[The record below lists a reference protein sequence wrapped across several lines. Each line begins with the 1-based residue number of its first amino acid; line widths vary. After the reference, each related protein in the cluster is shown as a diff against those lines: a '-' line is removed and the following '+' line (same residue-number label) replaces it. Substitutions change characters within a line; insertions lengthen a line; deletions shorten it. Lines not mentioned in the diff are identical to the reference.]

1 MKMEVK
7 MKYIYTYEKVRKIAI
22 KDGRP
27 WKGFLFWKKSKDP
40 FPPDNHPNHSPF
52 EKELLEAADAQ
63 MQEEIYNK
71 WAEKDRRLKG
81 IYCKALENYNKAKA
95 RLEKESDEAKQSYND
110 YNEALKKLQDMGK
123 PELSSFWKYFWL
135 IIFAL
140 GEFPLNGLVFS
151 IFGAGRIETYIM
163 ALAMCIGI
171 PWSAHYI
178 GKELKQK
185 EKKTAS
191 KFKSIVLFLVVF
203 LTLIVIAIMRAEYLT
218 EMFKEIGIKGISPT
232 LAGSIFVIINLF
244 IFAVAAIISHE
255 GSHPQ
260 AEEYS
265 NLKHLVKEKKKKFE
279 KEYPEAEQAQNDYNR
294 AYKQLQD
301 AKTEREAWC
310 KKWRGEAEK
319 LKELCEQYAQVYRTE
334 NLRAR
339 GSKSTPK
346 WATLDLLSPNIR
358 IPDVKELDWDCGIK
372 ISGIQDLKSNYKEVQ
387 Q

>member
-1 MKMEVK
+1 MKN
-7 MKYIYTYEKVRKIAI
+7 IYTDRKVRKRAI

-40 FPPDNHPNHSPF
+40 FPPDDHSEHSPF
-52 EKELLEAADAQ
+52 EKELLERADAQ

-81 IYCKALENYNKAKA
+81 IYCKALENYNKAKE
-95 RLEKESDEAKQSYND
+95 RLDKESAEAQQSYKEYND
-110 YNEALKKLQDMGK
+110 ALDKLHQMGK

-163 ALAMCIGI
+163 ALVICISI
-171 PWSAHYI
+171 PLAAHFI
-178 GKELKQK
+178 GKVFKQK
-185 EKKTAS
+185 EKKDTS
-191 KFKSIVLFLVVF
+191 MFFSIILILIVF
-203 LTLIVIAIMRAEYLT
+203 LGLISIAILRAEYLS

-232 LAGSIFVIINLF
+232 FAGFIFVIINLV
-244 IFAVAAIISHE
+244 IFAVATFISYE

-279 KEYPEAEQAQNDYNR
+279 KEYPEAEQAQNNYNR

-319 LKELCEQYAQVYRTE
+319 LKEVCELYAQVYRTE

-339 GSKSTPK
+339 GSNSTPK
-346 WATLDLLSPNIR
+346 WATLDLLSPDIS
-358 IPDVKELDWDCGIK
+358 IPDIKELDWDCDIK
-372 ISGIQDLKSNYKEVQ
+372 NK
-387 Q
+387 